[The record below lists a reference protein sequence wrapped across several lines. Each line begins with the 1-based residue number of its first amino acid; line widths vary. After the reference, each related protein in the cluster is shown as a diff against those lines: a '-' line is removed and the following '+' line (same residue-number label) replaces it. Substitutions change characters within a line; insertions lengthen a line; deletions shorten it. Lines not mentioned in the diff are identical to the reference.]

1 MFPVMVSQ
9 PLLVRSLYVPD
20 SVSSEGNRMV
30 ENIRQVVT
38 EYKQRLRGMPFMLV
52 FMEGCSEKIGGPN
65 KTVKIDKSKFG
76 QRKYHRGH
84 PVKG

>member
-9 PLLVRSLYVPD
+9 PMLARSLYVPD

-38 EYKQRLRGMPFMLV
+38 EYKQHLQLMSFMLV
-52 FMEGCSEKIGGPN
+52 LIEGCSEKIGGPN
-65 KTVKIDKSKFG
+65 KTVEIDNSKFG
-76 QRKYHRGH
+76 RRKFHRRH
-84 PVKG
+84 R